1 MKEKI
6 SVTGVPKTM
15 QIREKFLTENGPIYQ
30 IAKSAMDA
38 TYAENIEYSKEN
50 VLVII
55 EGLSMYLNEADVRQI
70 FAIIINSMGVLL
82 MLQSGSGISAIS
94 SVPYAFSEVFP
105 KLSLG
110 TWTYIFQGILV
121 ITLMVLKKRFVPS
134 YLFSFVAGFIFGE
147 LMDIN
152 ELWIAKLPLSIPL
165 RIFYFVLSYI
175 ILCFGIALSNRC
187 KLPIIPTDLFPR
199 DLSEII
205 GKPYSKVKITFD
217 VTCLIVT
224 ACLTYFALGKIL
236 GLGIGTVV
244 AAFTMGKGVSIVG
257 KLIDKKVAF
266 VSVLHKE
273 LNEAI

>member
-1 MKEKI
+1 MNDK
-6 SVTGVPKTM
+6 
-15 QIREKFLTENGPIYQ
+15 RL
-30 IAKSAMDA
+30 
-38 TYAENIEYSKEN
+38 
-50 VLVII
+50 VLR
-55 EGLSMYLNEADVRQI
+55 GEAALI
-70 FAIIINSMGVLL
+70 LAIIINSMGVLL

-110 TWTYIFQGILV
+110 TWTYIFQGLLV

-134 YLFSFVAGFIFGE
+134 YLFSFVAGFLFGE
-147 LMDIN
+147 MMDVN
-152 ELWIAKLPLSIPL
+152 ELWITKLPLSIPL

-175 ILCFGIALSNRC
+175 IICFGIALSNRC

-205 GKPYSKVKITFD
+205 NKPYARVKITFD
-217 VTCLIVT
+217 VTCLFVT

-236 GLGIGTVV
+236 GLGVGTVV
-244 AAFTMGKGVSIVG
+244 VAFTMGKGVAIAG
-257 KLIDKKVAF
+257 NLIDKKMTF

-273 LNEAI
+273 LKEAVYKLEAV

>member
-1 MKEKI
+1 MKNKKI
-6 SVTGVPKTM
+6 ILRG
-15 QIREKFLTENGPIYQ
+15 
-30 IAKSAMDA
+30 
-38 TYAENIEYSKEN
+38 
-50 VLVII
+50 
-55 EGLSMYLNEADVRQI
+55 EAALI

-105 KLSLG
+105 RLSLG
-110 TWTYIFQGILV
+110 TWTYIFQGLLV

-134 YLFSFVAGFIFGE
+134 YLFSFVAGFLFGE
-147 LMDIN
+147 LMDVH
-152 ELWIAKLPLSIPL
+152 ELWITKLPLSIPL

-205 GKPYSKVKITFD
+205 NKPYSRVKITFD
-217 VTCLIVT
+217 VTCLLVT

-244 AAFTMGKGVSIVG
+244 AAFTMGKGVAIAG
-257 KLIDKKVAF
+257 GIIDKKMTF
-266 VSVLHKE
+266 VSVLQRE
-273 LNEAI
+273 PDVEVD

>member
-1 MKEKI
+1 MKNKKI
-6 SVTGVPKTM
+6 ILRG
-15 QIREKFLTENGPIYQ
+15 E
-30 IAKSAMDA
+30 
-38 TYAENIEYSKEN
+38 
-50 VLVII
+50 
-55 EGLSMYLNEADVRQI
+55 EALI

-105 KLSLG
+105 RLSLG
-110 TWTYIFQGILV
+110 TWTYIFQGLLV

-134 YLFSFVAGFIFGE
+134 YLFSFVAGFLFGE
-147 LMDIN
+147 LMDVH
-152 ELWIAKLPLSIPL
+152 ELWITKLPLSIPL

-205 GKPYSKVKITFD
+205 NKPYSRVKITFD
-217 VTCLIVT
+217 VTCLFVT
-224 ACLTYFALGKIL
+224 ACLTYFTLGKIL

-244 AAFTMGKGVSIVG
+244 AAFTMGKGVAIAGSI
-257 KLIDKKVAF
+257 IDKKMTF
-266 VSVLHKE
+266 VSVLQRE
-273 LNEAI
+273 PDVEVD